1 MSKIIEALEKA
12 KREGTMDRS
21 VTTIDERDTLV
32 PLPREGAVV
41 REPAGP
47 GHRRRKH
54 RSHGHLMVAQEMDP
68 ELLRNVEAHVDV
80 LLNPMSVV
88 SEQYRA
94 LRSRIERL
102 NFEGKIQT
110 LALTSAAK
118 GEGKSLT
125 ALNLALV
132 MAQDG
137 TKDVLLVDAD
147 LRRPKL
153 HKLLGLE
160 PSPGLGDFFRG
171 GASAQEIVRR
181 TPFFGLAVTTAGS
194 VGGHPGEL
202 LASPEFEEWVAVL
215 RSEFDYIFFDTPP
228 IHPVSDVNF
237 LAPSVDAILLVVR
250 AGKTPRGLVKHA
262 AETLPAGKLVG
273 SILNRAE
280 NVGPGYGYGYRKGDY
295 YYKYY

>member
-12 KREGTMDRS
+12 KRDGTMDRS

-32 PLPREGAVV
+32 PLSREGAVTRDV
-41 REPAGP
+41 GTPHP
-47 GHRRRKH
+47 RRRKQ

-68 ELLRNVEAHVDV
+68 ALLQNVEAHVEV
-80 LLNPMSVV
+80 LRNPMSVV

-102 NFEGKIQT
+102 NSDGKIQN

-125 ALNLALV
+125 AVNLALV
-132 MAQDG
+132 LAQDG

-147 LRRPKL
+147 LRRPKV
-153 HKLLGLE
+153 HKLLGLDA
-160 PSPGLGDFFRG
+160 SPGLGDYFRG
-171 GASAQEIVRR
+171 GVSGEAIIRR
-181 TPFFGLAVTTAGS
+181 TPFFGLAVTPAGS

-202 LASPEFEEWVAVL
+202 LASPEFESWVTERRA
-215 RSEFDYIFFDTPP
+215 EFDYVVFDTPP
-228 IHPVSDVNF
+228 VHPVSDVNF
-237 LAPSVDAILLVVR
+237 LANSVDGILLVVR

-262 AETLPAGKLVG
+262 VEVLPPGKLVG
-273 SILNRAE
+273 SVLNRAE

-295 YYKYY
+295 YYRYY